1 MVSDSG
7 KYVGV
12 NNDINGGMTHFGK
25 AIRDAWVFG
34 ILPETETCEG
44 WAFSRIEVI
53 INQVNDEW
61 DKYGCLASLLPDDL
75 KERHKRIHDQAIE
88 TAKKAGWSGELE
100 TSSES

>member
-1 MVSDSG
+1 MVTASNI
-7 KYVGV
+7 YVGV

-25 AIRDAWVFG
+25 VIRDAWVFG

-44 WAFSRIEVI
+44 WSFSRIEVL
-53 INQVNDEW
+53 INQVNNEW

-88 TAKKAGWSGELE
+88 IAKKAGWSGETE
-100 TSSES
+100 TSSET